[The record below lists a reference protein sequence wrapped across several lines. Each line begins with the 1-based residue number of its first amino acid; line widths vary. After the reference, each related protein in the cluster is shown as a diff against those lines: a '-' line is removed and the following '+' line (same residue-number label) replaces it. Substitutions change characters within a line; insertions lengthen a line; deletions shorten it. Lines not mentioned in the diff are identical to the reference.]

1 MIFKYL
7 TKSFYINL
15 SIIFLIFFLDR
26 ASKLYVIYL
35 DKKNLNSKLFSSE
48 FLNIDLI
55 WNEGIAFGLFSFNQN
70 NLGSDIF
77 NSAYLNIVLI
87 WNKGIAFGL
96 FSFNESHLYNILS
109 LIISII
115 VVILVIMSLKSHGF
129 KRYSLLMIVGGALG
143 NLHDRIFFNAVPDF
157 IDFHIGNFHWFIF
170 NVSDIFIT
178 LGVISMIV
186 LELADNKTEETK

>member
-1 MIFKYL
+1 MIFKFIS
-7 TKSFYINL
+7 KNFYI
-15 SIIFLIFFLDR
+15 SFLIVALIYFLDR
-26 ASKLYVIYL
+26 LSKIYVIQL
-35 DKKNLNSKLFSSE
+35 DK
-48 FLNIDLI
+48 
-55 WNEGIAFGLFSFNQN
+55 N

-96 FSFNESHLYNILS
+96 LSFNESYLYNIIS
-109 LIISII
+109 LIIAIIII
-115 VVILVIMSLKSHGF
+115 VLIIMSLKNQGF

-186 LELADNKTEETK
+186 LELFDNKNEKI

>member
-1 MIFKYL
+1 MILKFLSKNVYI
-7 TKSFYINL
+7 SF
-15 SIIFLIFFLDR
+15 SIVVLIYFLDR
-26 ASKLYVIYL
+26 LSKIYVIEL
-35 DKKNLNSKLFSSE
+35 DK
-48 FLNIDLI
+48 
-55 WNEGIAFGLFSFNQN
+55 N

-96 FSFNESHLYNILS
+96 LSFNESYLYNIIS
-109 LIISII
+109 LIIAIIII
-115 VVILVIMSLKSHGF
+115 VLVIMSLKSQGF

-143 NLHDRIFFNAVPDF
+143 NLHDRFFFNAVPDF

-186 LELADNKTEETK
+186 LELLDNKIEKTK

>member
-1 MIFKYL
+1 MIFKFL
-7 TKSFYINL
+7 SKNFYISF
-15 SIIFLIFFLDR
+15 SIVFLIYFLDR
-26 ASKLYVIYL
+26 LSKICVIQL
-35 DKKNLNSKLFSSE
+35 EK
-48 FLNIDLI
+48 
-55 WNEGIAFGLFSFNQN
+55 N

-77 NSAYLNIVLI
+77 NSTYLNIVLI

-96 FSFNESHLYNILS
+96 LSFNESYFYNIIS
-109 LIISII
+109 LIIATIII
-115 VVILVIMSLKSHGF
+115 VLIIMSLKNQGF
-129 KRYSLLMIVGGALG
+129 KRYSLLMIVGGASG

-186 LELADNKTEETK
+186 LELFDNKNEKI

>member
-1 MIFKYL
+1 MIFKFL
-7 TKSFYINL
+7 SKNFYINL
-15 SIIFLIFFLDR
+15 SIVVLIYFLDR
-26 ASKLYVIYL
+26 LSKIYVIQL
-35 DKKNLNSKLFSSE
+35 DK
-48 FLNIDLI
+48 
-55 WNEGIAFGLFSFNQN
+55 N

-77 NSAYLNIVLI
+77 NSTYLNIVLI

-96 FSFNESHLYNILS
+96 LSFNESYLYNIIT
-109 LIISII
+109 LIIAIIII
-115 VVILVIMSLKSHGF
+115 VLIIMSLKSQGF

-143 NLHDRIFFNAVPDF
+143 NLHDRFFFNAVPDF

-186 LELADNKTEETK
+186 LELFDNKNEKI

>member
-1 MIFKYL
+1 MIFKFL
-7 TKSFYINL
+7 SKNFYISF
-15 SIIFLIFFLDR
+15 SIVALIYFLDR
-26 ASKLYVIYL
+26 VSKIYVIQL
-35 DKKNLNSKLFSSE
+35 DK
-48 FLNIDLI
+48 
-55 WNEGIAFGLFSFNQN
+55 N

-77 NSAYLNIVLI
+77 NSTYLNIELI

-96 FSFNESHLYNILS
+96 LSFNESYLYNIIS
-109 LIISII
+109 LIIAIIII
-115 VVILVIMSLKSHGF
+115 VLIIMSLKNQGF

-186 LELADNKTEETK
+186 LELFDNKNEKI

>member
-1 MIFKYL
+1 MILKFFNKNFNI
-7 TKSFYINL
+7 SF
-15 SIIFLIFFLDR
+15 SIVALIYFLDR
-26 ASKLYVIYL
+26 LSKIFVIQL
-35 DKKNLNSKLFSSE
+35 DKNS
-48 FLNIDLI
+48 
-55 WNEGIAFGLFSFNQN
+55 
-70 NLGSDIF
+70 LGSEIF
-77 NSAYLNIVLI
+77 SSAYLNILLI

-115 VVILVIMSLKSHGF
+115 VIILIIMALKSHGF

-157 IDFHIGNFHWFIF
+157 IDFYVGNFHWFIF

-178 LGVISMIV
+178 LGVITMIV
-186 LELADNKTEETK
+186 LELADNNTEKTK